1 MNKILV
7 PYPSKINR
15 KFYSENEI
23 DGFIIGIKD
32 YSENFNSYVTESNL
46 KSTIEILN
54 DKNIKAYIMLNKVY
68 FNEDID
74 GLIKLLKKIDK
85 LNVEAVIFSD
95 IAIFNIVRENN
106 LDIKLIISNKMITN
120 SRSINFYEKR
130 GLYGYIPTPQ
140 ITIDEIIDIAK
151 NTTSLAYIKL
161 FGYTNMATSS
171 RSLITNYLKYIKSDK
186 DPSKKYYMHEKISD
200 EYYPVIEDGNTNF
213 FSSKIMNG
221 LLEYK
226 KLINNNIDCAII
238 LDDYL
243 IEENA
248 FYNVI
253 EAFVALKNHPDDIE
267 FAEKLKQVIDTNLFN
282 NTDNGF
288 LNKKTIF
295 KVKNNE

>member
-46 KSTIEILN
+46 KSTIEKLN

-95 IAIFNIVRENN
+95 IAIFNIARENN

-140 ITIDEIIDIAK
+140 ITIDEIIDITK

>member
-46 KSTIEILN
+46 KSTIEKLN

-106 LDIKLIISNKMITN
+106 LNIKLIISNKMITN

-140 ITIDEIIDIAK
+140 ITIDEIIDITK

>member
-46 KSTIEILN
+46 KSTIEKLN

-140 ITIDEIIDIAK
+140 ITIDEIIDITK

>member
-46 KSTIEILN
+46 KSTIEKLN

-120 SRSINFYEKR
+120 SRSINF
-130 GLYGYIPTPQ
+130 LYSNNPF
-140 ITIDEIIDIAK
+140 II
-151 NTTSLAYIKL
+151 
-161 FGYTNMATSS
+161 
-171 RSLITNYLKYIKSDK
+171 
-186 DPSKKYYMHEKISD
+186 
-200 EYYPVIEDGNTNF
+200 
-213 FSSKIMNG
+213 
-221 LLEYK
+221 LLEK
-226 KLINNNIDCAII
+226 K
-238 LDDYL
+238 
-243 IEENA
+243 
-248 FYNVI
+248 
-253 EAFVALKNHPDDIE
+253 FVLPSSI
-267 FAEKLKQVIDTNLFN
+267 T
-282 NTDNGF
+282 G
-288 LNKKTIF
+288 
-295 KVKNNE
+295 